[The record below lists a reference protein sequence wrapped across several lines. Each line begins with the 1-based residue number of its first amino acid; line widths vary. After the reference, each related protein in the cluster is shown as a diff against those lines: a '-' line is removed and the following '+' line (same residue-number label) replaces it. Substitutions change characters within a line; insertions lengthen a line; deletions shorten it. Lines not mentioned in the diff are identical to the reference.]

1 MIFIS
6 HDMFTG
12 PQAQGPSLRILICS
26 VRVPIVRFSHLNA
39 GSPPE
44 PLWELGRRMRT
55 AERGRRREKRRRRK
69 EVGGGKGQWRRRAEE
84 GETERKKR
92 FKIQAQAFHHFG
104 PNV

>member
-1 MIFIS
+1 MEE
-6 HDMFTG
+6 G
-12 PQAQGPSLRILICS
+12 E
-26 VRVPIVRFSHLNA
+26 A
-39 GSPPE
+39 GCG
-44 PLWELGRRMRT
+44 WESGRRMRT

-104 PNV
+104 LERLQMYN